1 MKKSN
6 FFLVVIFL
14 LSTSGAFAINDKNGL
29 NHNFVD
35 TTVGFRGSLDSKETA
50 NLQKRV
56 INEEVIDQYGVKRLE
71 ERKIIYGD
79 IETIGASVLKT
90 VGNGSQGY
98 GYNYRPIL
106 NTNMLLTSITNV
118 VFEKEDASYSLNSSK
133 ATFDFSDRKNN
144 DGASIAN
151 DIVGKR
157 VVYARL
163 YWAGG
168 FARTWGSTSKALA
181 TQNYFDTIKDFNKVR
196 FGTPKGYYEITAQEQ
211 DVFWFGSFHGAGMRF
226 QYQASADVTELVK
239 QSLGNTTAGRTFS
252 AGNIKTHDGTPPS
265 LVAYTD
271 GKWFGHLSSPRY
283 GGWALVIV
291 YDFGSKDGKKI
302 KPKGVNIF
310 DGIKLLT
317 PLDLNKGASRSAEIT
332 VSGFYTPV
340 NGAVVSSLTTLSFGA
355 ASEISAEDIEIRKD
369 SHSTYSSIFDS
380 TLNQKGDQFN
390 STISKFNKHL
400 NPSKKYNA
408 SMDLDTYDITNKLT
422 NKQTSADIRL
432 TAKIV
437 QKGGGSVQGDEATVG
452 MLAFSTDL
460 YVPKV
465 CYIEKLYVR
474 DKNKTS
480 EQDFEPVSTNA
491 GKKTTAEKGD
501 TLRVRL
507 QIVNNG
513 NEEAQ
518 KLSIGTAL
526 DPKNS
531 TYINNTT
538 FIKPDVGRGTAFA
551 VGAGDKNLDNTN
563 LQTYA
568 SGKLKFLVGQGAGG
582 GNGGTI
588 GSNNQAFIQF
598 DTVLGEAFARNSYTA
613 NFENA
618 SIKLVYKGAIE
629 ECTETK
635 YQLRVGSIASKVV
648 NKKFGAVGNSENLF
662 TQLAARKF
670 DVKLVN
676 LFISEKNGNE
686 VKTLDDFNF
695 ANDVY
700 VDVIEANKPCND
712 AANVI
717 EGGQAIRVPKTDLAN
732 KSIID
737 LKNILIK
744 KAYPNLIFRLS
755 YKDAKNIDHKVCSS
769 DSFSIRP
776 KELRIYN
783 RTTNTTNFGNMVGGR
798 AYRNIWV
805 QAIDNE
811 NNTAANYSTNI
822 KPITLRRSTLV
833 PATCT
838 DGFTFLNGINLEADT
853 TNGLGE
859 IKISQGGGTTSN
871 FVYPNIGHVAI
882 HAKDTKWTNVDRGT
896 GGNPSDCIT
905 DSDTTT
911 EDASGKIGCDTQ
923 TRGEQNLLFVPNDIA
938 AQNLTVTNF
947 AGGNMTYMSNVAPMG
962 ANVTFNLT
970 ARLGDAARTTATLY
984 HTGCYSRNNNFTLGI
999 GQILGDFRNNDG
1011 SVATLANI
1019 QNAII
1024 FFDNNPPSFV
1034 RKVNAVANNGAYS
1047 VNANAFNG
1055 GTAPVTVRLNF
1066 ARSVNIPKNPF
1077 TLSNQNLTM
1086 GSISDADGVAG
1097 APYTKPATVSTTQF
1111 YYGQVYAPDYIGPAS
1126 GFNADVY
1133 YGIYCNAC
1141 NVATYPLINA
1151 ANALP
1156 QTNNWFVNTTHQNIN
1171 LGTHGAFG
1179 HAATTT
1185 VLALNPIVIVNGV
1198 ETIRLSSRAIIADV
1212 ISMNASSWLVFDPI
1226 NAAAATNRFN
1236 ATFTR
1241 DNIGMTWGGQALKAD
1256 KKNDGVGTVVG
1267 TQSIDGGANKLNDT
1281 VSNRPNKRLDW

>member
-1 MKKSN
+1 MKN
-6 FFLVVIFL
+6 FKIIVISLFI
-14 LSTSGAFAINDKNGL
+14 LSGSLFAERDLNGL
-29 NHNFVD
+29 EHNIAKV
-35 TTVGFRGSLDSKETA
+35 SKSEFNDPRFYT
-50 NLQKRV
+50 NTEYKD
-56 INEEVIDQYGVKRLE
+56 INENQDLSPRELKT
-71 ERKIIYGD
+71 RKIYGD
-79 IETIGASVLKT
+79 IETIGATVLIPTEGQSGGGGFNYVPSFENGGTVIKDFRFVKEDSRIKENSAKASFNFPEKT
-90 VGNGSQGY
+90 S
-98 GYNYRPIL
+98 
-106 NTNMLLTSITNV
+106 
-118 VFEKEDASYSLNSSK
+118 FEKANIDGSK
-133 ATFDFSDRKNN
+133 VIF
-144 DGASIAN
+144 
-151 DIVGKR
+151 
-157 VVYARL
+157 ARL
-163 YWAGG
+163 YWGG
-168 FARTWGSTSKALA
+168 GISKLWESQDSSDRKSA
-181 TQNYFDTIKDFNKVR
+181 YFKEIKGFNTITFGTIKGKHDLIAEGKD
-196 FGTPKGYYEITAQEQ
+196 TKWY
-211 DVFWFGSFHGAGMRF
+211 GSYSNRGMQF
-226 QYQASADVTELVK
+226 MYQTSVDVTEIVK
-239 QSLGNTTAGRTFS
+239 NSLGKDTNSRTFS
-252 AGNIKTHDGTPPS
+252 AGNIKTSNTKPDRTGGFRDNEWTPGLFAP
-265 LVAYTD
+265 
-271 GKWFGHLSSPRY
+271 HY

-291 YDFGSKDGKKI
+291 YDFETDKKPDNTSNGI
-302 KPKGVNIF
+302 KPKGVYIF
-310 DGIKLLT
+310 DGLKILAPIKIGDSETERTEKAEFPIEGFFT
-317 PLDLNKGASRSAEIT
+317 PASGDIK
-332 VSGFYTPV
+332 
-340 NGAVVSSLTTLSFGA
+340 SSLTVLSFGA
-355 ASEISAEDIEIRKD
+355 KVETNAENIEIQRASD
-369 SHSTYSSIFDS
+369 ETYHSVTSNYNS
-380 TLNQKGDQFN
+380 QGQQFN
-390 STISKFNKHL
+390 STITNFGKHM
-400 NPSKKYNA
+400 NPLKTYHNQ
-408 SMDLDTYDITNKLT
+408 MDLDIFSLEDHIS
-422 NKQTSADIRL
+422 NKQTKTKIKL
-432 TAKIV
+432 TAKV
-437 QKGGGSVQGDEATVG
+437 VKKGSTVYGERANIGLVAFATE
-452 MLAFSTDL
+452 L
-460 YVPKV
+460 YEPEV
-465 CYIEKLYVR
+465 CYIETLYVR
-474 DKNKTS
+474 DKDKTE
-480 EQDFEPVSTNA
+480 EQDFEPVSTNTSN
-491 GKKTTAEKGD
+491 KTIAKKGD

-507 QIVNNG
+507 KIVNNG

-531 TYINNTT
+531 TYANNTT

-551 VGAGDKNLDNTN
+551 VGAGDKNPDNTN

-613 NFENA
+613 NFENP

-648 NKKFGAVGNSENLF
+648 NKKFGALGNSENLF

-676 LFISEKNGNE
+676 LFISEENGNE
-686 VKTLDDFNF
+686 VKKLDDFNF

-712 AANVI
+712 APNVI

-744 KAYPNLIFRLS
+744 QAYPNLIFRLS
-755 YKDAKNIDHKVCSS
+755 YKDAKNIDHKICSS

-783 RTTNTTNFGNMVGGR
+783 RTTNTTNFGSMVGGR
-798 AYRNIWV
+798 AYKNIWV

-811 NNTAANYSTNI
+811 NNTAANYSINI

-859 IKISQGGGTTSN
+859 IKISQGGGTTSD

-896 GGNPSDCIT
+896 GGNPSDCVT

-911 EDASGKIGCDTQ
+911 EDANGQIGCDTQ
-923 TRGEQNLLFVPNDIA
+923 TRGEQNLLFVPNDIV

-962 ANVTFNLT
+962 ANVTFGLT
-970 ARLGDAARTTATLY
+970 ARLGDAARTAATLY

-999 GQILGDFRNNDG
+999 DQILGDFRTNNG
-1011 SVATLANI
+1011 GAATLADI

-1034 RKVNAVANNGAYS
+1034 RKVNTVANNGAYS

-1055 GTAPVTVRLNF
+1055 GTAPVAVRLNF
-1066 ARSVNIPKNPF
+1066 ARSVNMPKNPF
-1077 TLSNQNLTM
+1077 TLSNQNLTI
-1086 GSISDADGVAG
+1086 GNISDTDSVAG
-1097 APYTKPATVSTTQF
+1097 AAYAKPTAVSTTQF

-1126 GFNADVY
+1126 GFDANVY

-1141 NVATYPLINA
+1141 NVAKYPLINA

-1171 LGTHGAFG
+1171 LGTHGVFG

-1185 VLALNPIVIVNGV
+1185 ALAPNPIVIVNGV
-1198 ETIRLSSRAIIADV
+1198 ETIRLSSRAIITDV

-1241 DNIGMTWGGQALKAD
+1241 DNIGMTWGGRALKAD
-1256 KKNDGVGTVVG
+1256 QKNDGVGTVVG
-1267 TQSIDGGANKLNDT
+1267 TQSIDGGANDLNNT
-1281 VSNRPNKRLDW
+1281 VSNKPNKRLDW

>member
-1 MKKSN
+1 MKNSN
-6 FFLVVIFL
+6 FFLVAIFL
-14 LSTSGAFAINDKNGL
+14 LSSSSAFAVKDKNQL
-29 NHNFVD
+29 EHNLVSASSS
-35 TTVGFRGSLDSKETA
+35 RYLDNKETA

-79 IETIGASVLKT
+79 IETIGASVLRT
-90 VGNGSQGY
+90 VGNSSQGY

-106 NTNMLLTSITNV
+106 SSTTIHTSITNV
-118 VFEKEDASYSLNSSK
+118 VFEKEDTSYSLNSSK
-133 ATFDFSDRKNN
+133 ATFDFSDRKNT

-157 VVYARL
+157 IVYARL
-163 YWAGG
+163 YWAGSFSLG
-168 FARTWGSTSKALA
+168 WSISNDNTARDK
-181 TQNYFDTIKDFNKVR
+181 YFDTIKNFNTIR
-196 FGTPKGYYEITAQEQ
+196 FGTPKGYYNITAHEK
-211 DVFWFGSFHGAGMRF
+211 DTFWFGSLSSRGMRF
-226 QYQASADVTELVK
+226 QYQTSADVTELVK
-239 QSLGNTTAGRTFS
+239 ESLGNTVASRTFS
-252 AGNIKTHDGTPPS
+252 AGNIKTHDGIPPGLYS
-265 LVAYTD
+265 YTD
-271 GKWFGHLSSPRY
+271 GKWFNNLQSPRY

-317 PLDLNKGASRSAEIT
+317 PLDLNKGASRSADIT

-369 SHSTYSSIFDS
+369 SYSTYSSIFDN

-408 SMDLDTYDITNKLT
+408 SMDLDTYDITGKLT

-432 TAKIV
+432 TAKII
-437 QKGGGSVQGDEATVG
+437 KRPGGSLQGDEATVG

-551 VGAGDKNLDNTN
+551 VGAGDKNPDNTN

-588 GSNNQAFIQF
+588 GSSNQAFIQF

-618 SIKLVYKGAIE
+618 SINLTYKGAIE

-648 NKKFGAVGNSENLF
+648 NKKFGALGNSENLF

-676 LFISEKNGNE
+676 LFISEENGKE
-686 VKTLDDFNF
+686 VKKLDDFNF

-700 VDVIEANKPCND
+700 VDVIEANKPCNS
-712 AANVI
+712 AQNVI
-717 EGGQAIRVPKTDLAN
+717 EGNKTIEVLKTDLAN

-783 RTTNTTNFGNMVGGR
+783 RTTNTTNFGSMVGGR
-798 AYRNIWV
+798 AYKNIWV

-838 DGFTFLNGINLEADT
+838 DGFAFLNGINLEADT

-859 IKISQGGGTTSN
+859 IKISQGGGATSD

-882 HAKDTKWTNVDRGT
+882 HAIDTKWTNVDRGT

-905 DSDTTT
+905 NSDTTA
-911 EDASGKIGCDTQ
+911 EDANGKIGCDTQ
-923 TRGEQNLLFVPNDIA
+923 TKGEQNLLFVPNDIA

-962 ANVTFNLT
+962 ANVTFGLT
-970 ARLGDAARTTATLY
+970 ARLGDVARTVATLY
-984 HTGCYSRNNNFTLGI
+984 HAGCYSRNNSFTLGI
-999 GQILGDFRNNDG
+999 DQILGDFRNNDG
-1011 SVATLANI
+1011 SAATLANI

-1034 RKVNAVANNGAYS
+1034 RKANAVANNGAYN

-1055 GTAPVTVRLNF
+1055 GTANVNLILNF
-1066 ARSVNIPKNPF
+1066 TRSVNVPKNPF
-1077 TLSNQNLTM
+1077 TLSNQNLTI
-1086 GSISDADGVAG
+1086 GNISDADAVAG
-1097 APYTKPATVSTTQF
+1097 AAYVKPTAVSTTQF

-1126 GFNADVY
+1126 GFNADVF
-1133 YGIYCNAC
+1133 YGIFCNAC
-1141 NVATYPLINA
+1141 NVARYPLINA

-1179 HAATTT
+1179 HATTT
-1185 VLALNPIVIVNGV
+1185 TALAPNPIVIVNGV
-1198 ETIRLSSRAIIADV
+1198 ETISLSSRAIITDV

-1226 NAAAATNRFN
+1226 NAAAVTNRFN

-1241 DNIGMTWGGQALKAD
+1241 DNIGMTWGGRALKAD
-1256 KKNDGVGTVVG
+1256 QKNDGVGTVVG

-1281 VSNRPNKRLDW
+1281 VSNKPNKRLDW

>member
-1 MKKSN
+1 MKNSKL
-6 FFLVVIFL
+6 FLVAFFL
-14 LSTSGAFAINDKNGL
+14 LSTSNAFAIKDKNQL
-29 NHNFVD
+29 EHNLVSASSS
-35 TTVGFRGSLDSKETA
+35 RYLDNKETA

-56 INEEVIDQYGVKRLE
+56 INEEVIDQYGIKRLE

-79 IETIGASVLKT
+79 IETIGASVLRT
-90 VGNGSQGY
+90 VGNSSQGY

-106 NTNMLLTSITNV
+106 SSTTIHTSITNV
-118 VFEKEDASYSLNSSK
+118 VFEKEDTSYSLNSSK
-133 ATFDFSDRKNN
+133 ATFDFSDRKNT

-151 DIVGKR
+151 NIVGKR

-163 YWAGG
+163 YWAGSFSLG
-168 FARTWGSTSKALA
+168 WSISNDNTARDK
-181 TQNYFDTIKDFNKVR
+181 YFDTIKNFNTIR
-196 FGTPKGYYEITAQEQ
+196 FGTPKGYYNITAHEK
-211 DVFWFGSFHGAGMRF
+211 DTFWFGSLSSRGMRF
-226 QYQASADVTELVK
+226 QYQTSADVTELVK
-239 QSLGNTTAGRTFS
+239 ESLGNTVASRTFS
-252 AGNIKTHDGTPPS
+252 AGNIKTHDGIPPGLYS
-265 LVAYTD
+265 YTD
-271 GKWFGHLSSPRY
+271 GKWFNNLQSPRY

-317 PLDLNKGASRSAEIT
+317 PLDLNKGASRSADIT

-369 SHSTYSSIFDS
+369 SHSPYSSIFDS

-408 SMDLDTYDITNKLT
+408 SMDLDTYDITGKLT

-432 TAKIV
+432 TAKII
-437 QKGGGSVQGDEATVG
+437 KRPGGSLQGDEATVG

-491 GKKTTAEKGD
+491 GKKTTAKKGD

-588 GSNNQAFIQF
+588 GSHNQAFIQF

-613 NFENA
+613 NFENP

-676 LFISEKNGNE
+676 LFISEENGNE
-686 VKTLDDFNF
+686 VKKLDNFNF

-700 VDVIEANKPCND
+700 VDVIEANKPCNS
-712 AANVI
+712 AQNVI
-717 EGGQAIRVPKTDLAN
+717 EGNKTIKVLKTDLAN

-755 YKDAKNIDHKVCSS
+755 YEDAKNIDHKVCSS

-798 AYRNIWV
+798 AYKNIWV

-838 DGFTFLNGINLEADT
+838 DGFTFLNGISLESDT
-853 TNGLGE
+853 TDGLGE
-859 IKISQGGGTTSN
+859 IKISQGGGATSD

-911 EDASGKIGCDTQ
+911 EDANGKIGCDTQ

-962 ANVTFNLT
+962 ANVTFGLT
-970 ARLGDAARTTATLY
+970 ARLGDAARTVATLY
-984 HTGCYSRNNNFTLGI
+984 HTGCYSRNNSFTLGI
-999 GQILGDFRNNDG
+999 DQILGDFRTNNG
-1011 SVATLANI
+1011 GAATLADI
-1019 QNAII
+1019 RNAII

-1034 RKVNAVANNGAYS
+1034 RKANAVANNGAYS

-1077 TLSNQNLTM
+1077 TLSNQNLTI
-1086 GSISDADGVAG
+1086 GSISDIDAVAG
-1097 APYTKPATVSTTQF
+1097 AAYAKPTAVSTTQF
-1111 YYGQVYAPDYIGPAS
+1111 YYGRVYAPTYTGPQA
-1126 GFNADVY
+1126 GFNENLY

-1141 NVATYPLINA
+1141 NNA
-1151 ANALP
+1151 IYALAAGTQLP
-1156 QTNNWFVNTTHQNIN
+1156 QASNWFVNTAHTN
-1171 LGTHGAFG
+1171 LAQGTSGALAG
-1179 HAATTT
+1179 AATTT
-1185 VLALNPIVIVNGV
+1185 IAPATPVPANG
-1198 ETIRLSSRAIIADV
+1198 IGNMRLSSTVVGTDV
-1212 ISMNASSWLVFDPI
+1212 ISMPASIWLIFDPI
-1226 NAAAATNRFN
+1226 NALAAVNRFTVN
-1236 ATFTR
+1236 FTS
-1241 DNIGMTWGGQALKAD
+1241 NNVNWGGQALD
-1256 KKNDGVGTVVG
+1256 KNGTDVGVGNVVG
-1267 TQSIDGGANKLNDT
+1267 TDGRNGRLNNIMDK
-1281 VSNRPNKRLDW
+1281 SSKRIEW